1 MQEKEKLILEHLKKV
16 SPGTSLR
23 TVINDLIGANL
34 GALIVF
40 DSSELEKLIEGGF
53 RVNCRFTPQRL
64 FELCKMDGAIV
75 VSSDSR
81 RILHANV
88 LLTPDSTIPSNE
100 TGTRHKAAER
110 TAKQANTF
118 VIAISE
124 RRRKTTLFIG
134 GIRHILRSSEEV
146 FREIGNTLQILEK
159 QREIFD
165 DLLSKINILEVSNLV
180 SVSDICKVI
189 QRAEIIL
196 RNSEV
201 LKKDFIEAGR
211 DASLTSLRHKEL
223 LKGVEKREEDLIRD
237 YAKLPLKKT
246 KTLLESLT
254 FDGLLET
261 ESIARLVFEKD
272 LEESA
277 SPRGFRFL
285 SELNLTE
292 KEVSLVVKQYSNLA
306 EILLDETAKLEE
318 ILKGNASNVKQGI
331 LKLREQIL
339 EGRIVV

>member
-1 MQEKEKLILEHLKKV
+1 M
-16 SPGTSLR
+16 R

-196 RNSEV
+196 RFV
-201 LKKDFIEAGR
+201 
-211 DASLTSLRHKEL
+211 
-223 LKGVEKREEDLIRD
+223 
-237 YAKLPLKKT
+237 
-246 KTLLESLT
+246 
-254 FDGLLET
+254 
-261 ESIARLVFEKD
+261 
-272 LEESA
+272 
-277 SPRGFRFL
+277 
-285 SELNLTE
+285 
-292 KEVSLVVKQYSNLA
+292 
-306 EILLDETAKLEE
+306 
-318 ILKGNASNVKQGI
+318 
-331 LKLREQIL
+331 
-339 EGRIVV
+339 